1 MARGAQRKAEGTG
14 THECITGKSSG
25 MYIKSQHL
33 DVKDET
39 KKEGR
44 RRNQRHIT
52 GIFKE
57 EQREKLI
64 INKDLSAH
72 TYNTMP
78 INLKI
83 QGKFILLGR
92 YKSN

>member
-1 MARGAQRKAEGTG
+1 MNALQ
-14 THECITGKSSG
+14 KSSG

-33 DVKDET
+33 DVKDEK
-39 KKEGR
+39 KKEVR

-57 EQREKLI
+57 EKREKFI